1 MSLTNDAVNA
11 WKNTFLTKASKQ
23 EPPPL
28 TIFVGASPPT
38 APTLLDQSLLSEAQL
53 AAGELLARAE
63 SAEQSRDEIA
73 KNLALSK
80 RLQQSMLRRVQPMI
94 GALREKGAESARLSD
109 TLSDFERR
117 FLTYQTE
124 TGRAR
129 PARRRRRRAGYRP
142 QFPPDRNQP
151 QEERYR

>member
-1 MSLTNDAVNA
+1 VSLTNDAVNA

-53 AAGELLARAE
+53 AGELLARAE

-94 GALREKGAESARLSD
+94 RALREKGAESARLSD

>member
-53 AAGELLARAE
+53 AGELLARAE